1 MLPAATPAA
10 ALRLAKLES
19 GRIDLL
25 MTDVV
30 MPQMNGRDLGK
41 ILAEEIPGL
50 KRLFMSGY
58 TADVIAHHGVLEA
71 GVHFIA
77 KPFTPFELAV
87 KIREV
92 LSGSSA

>member
-1 MLPAATPAA
+1 
-10 ALRLAKLES
+10 
-19 GRIDLL
+19 
-25 MTDVV
+25 
-30 MPQMNGRDLGK
+30 
-41 ILAEEIPGL
+41 
-50 KRLFMSGY
+50 MSGY

-77 KPFTPFELAV
+77 KPFTPSELAV

>member
-1 MLPAATPAA
+1 
-10 ALRLAKLES
+10 
-19 GRIDLL
+19 

-58 TADVIAHHGVLEA
+58 TADVIAHHGMLEP

-77 KPFTPFELAV
+77 KPFTPSELAV